1 MSFHQDL
8 RDLHRWGR
16 SPKDI
21 SDILGLPYEE
31 VWKALVN
38 MGLVR
43 KEQKRASPQPT
54 QAIRTNAIRQLD
66 VQIEFH
72 QRRAQDLAKYRN
84 QLAAIQQSGEHLQQ
98 TIKGARS

>member
-16 SPKDI
+16 SPKEI
-21 SDILGLPYEE
+21 AGILGHPYQK
-31 VWKALVN
+31 VLKTMVN

-43 KEQKRASPQPT
+43 KEPK
-54 QAIRTNAIRQLD
+54 QAAPATHVIRSNAIRQLD

-72 QRRAQDLAKYRN
+72 QRRAEDLAKYRN
-84 QLAAIQQSGEHLQQ
+84 QLAAIQQSGEQLQQ